1 MRFGVCAVLFLL
13 VVGCNHEKMTTAT
26 PPPPANSRGTGEPKA
41 ARRDL
46 TKNEKM
52 SHSLALSSD
61 IVQLCGLKATGSAA
75 APTFD
80 YDKDQLTD
88 DYDNVLQQLATCI
101 LRDRCRARTSSHRT
115 ANPRGTEEHNMRLRL
130 SPREQRDQY
139 LEALG
144 IRKTSLSRT
153 TRRALDATGTDAAG
167 WAKDRRVDIMLNR
180 ARSTLPHERSRHVE
194 PQFTFVPPPRPSG
207 GACGHARYSVVERTF
222 RIDRKHRQTRLRQV
236 RRPRLHARQRS
247 GGLGGRRAGVERWQI
262 VVRITE
268 RRSSIIFPAGTS
280 YRGAAPARRHR

>member
-1 MRFGVCAVLFLL
+1 MRFGVCAVLFLV

-61 IVQLCGLKATGSAA
+61 IVQLCSLKATGSAA

-88 DYDNVLQQLATCI
+88 DDHNVLQQLATCI
-101 LRDRCRARTSSHRT
+101 LRGPLQGKDVELIGRAD
-115 ANPRGTEEHNMRLRL
+115 PRGTEEYNLALGSRRA
-130 SPREQRDQY
+130 SSVSQY

-144 IRKTSLSRT
+144 VGKTSLSRT
-153 TRRALDATGTDAAG
+153 TRGALDATGTDAAG
-167 WAKDRRVDIMLNR
+167 WAKDRRVDIMLKQ
-180 ARSTLPHERSRHVE
+180 S
-194 PQFTFVPPPRPSG
+194 
-207 GACGHARYSVVERTF
+207 
-222 RIDRKHRQTRLRQV
+222 
-236 RRPRLHARQRS
+236 
-247 GGLGGRRAGVERWQI
+247 
-262 VVRITE
+262 
-268 RRSSIIFPAGTS
+268 
-280 YRGAAPARRHR
+280 